1 MGKRLIGV
9 AAVLVAGVATGCSML
24 GPQVPKCSDEETL
37 DLVRQIMSEQFGFT
51 GTNEIPIE
59 TLRRV
64 LSIELPHATSLE
76 ENIKKYTCEAT
87 LHVKKPSG
95 DTTIPITYT
104 SQLDDNDQ
112 HLVHG
117 GGFNQLDLLVMTGAL
132 KEAIQAQQQQQAKTE
147 APVVEDPSLAA
158 ANAAD
163 AALAADAA
171 QTAGLTEEV
180 ANTPEQVAENAA
192 IRNRIF
198 SGTGEDGT
206 PKFTDFPV
214 VEIYAGPT
222 AKLDTS
228 SEEARTFKTRISEA
242 LSKDP
247 VDFAGEY
254 TSAGWGCGTMCGY
267 TTFVSKRTGQIIK
280 SGLGGEMGPRVVNFV
295 PNSEMVIAEGG
306 EVDDDFNSTGNYA
319 FFYRLQNNELVLI
332 KQVPVPKEIY

>member
-1 MGKRLIGV
+1 MGKKLIGV
-9 AAVLVAGVATGCSML
+9 AAVLVAAVSAGCSLM
-24 GPQVPKCSDEETL
+24 GAQVPKCSDEATL

-51 GTNEIPIE
+51 GANEIPIE

-64 LSIELPHATSLE
+64 ISIELPHATSLE

-87 LHVKKPSG
+87 LHVTKPSG

-132 KEAIQAQQQQQAKTE
+132 KEAIQAQSQQQAKTE
-147 APVVEDPSLAA
+147 APVVEDPSLAT
-158 ANAAD
+158 ANAED
-163 AALAADAA
+163 AAILAA
-171 QTAGLTEEV
+171 TEMVAPAVEEP

-192 IRNRIF
+192 IRERIF
-198 SGTGEDGT
+198 SGTGEHGT

-214 VEIYAGPT
+214 AEIYSGPT

-228 SEEARTFKTRISEA
+228 SEEAKTFKTRISTA
-242 LSKDP
+242 LAGDP

-280 SGLGGEMGPRVVNFV
+280 SGLGGELGPRVVKFL
-295 PNSEMVIAEGG
+295 PDSEMVIAEGG
-306 EVDDDFNSTGNYA
+306 EVDDNYNSTGNYA
-319 FFYRLQNNELVLI
+319 FFYRLQNEELVLI
-332 KQVPVPKEIY
+332 KRVSVPEEIY